1 MRSNTLQ
8 PPIGV
13 ECIATEGTKIYGGSG
28 SHATPKNQ
36 NRTLTSKEA
45 SIARRMRTT
54 AASPTNVR
62 SWSLGD
68 IALDMQTCH
77 RVVGPT
83 GDVAEIDGRPRQE
96 HP

>member
-13 ECIATEGTKIYGGSG
+13 ECIATEGTKIYGASG

-36 NRTLTSKEA
+36 TRTLTIKRGQHRPPNEN
-45 SIARRMRTT
+45 T
-54 AASPTNVR
+54 SPTNVR

-77 RVVGPT
+77 RVVGPM